1 MEKIELTTKITEIQK
16 EITKLKHDVKE
27 FMDYN
32 YVEFVPR
39 LKKDQALVREAE
51 KIIEEM
57 KNLQKRVDDQVQY
70 QILFINSIYSFF
82 LFDLFIIVFIYKKK
96 IICL

>member
-1 MEKIELTTKITEIQK
+1 MEKIELSTKITEIEK

-51 KIIEEM
+51 KLVEEM
-57 KNLQKRVDDQVQY
+57 KNLHIRIDDQVEQNN
-70 QILFINSIYSFF
+70 INI
-82 LFDLFIIVFIYKKK
+82 
-96 IICL
+96 